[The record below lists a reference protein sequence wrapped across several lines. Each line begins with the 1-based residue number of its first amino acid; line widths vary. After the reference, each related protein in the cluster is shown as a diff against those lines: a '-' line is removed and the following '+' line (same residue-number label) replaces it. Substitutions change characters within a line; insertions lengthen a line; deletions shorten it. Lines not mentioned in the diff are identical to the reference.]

1 VPLARLTPQELQ
13 VIRLAREGASNR
25 EIGAQLF
32 LSPRTVAYHL
42 QKIFRKLSIRS
53 RVELAHVPLDDPSD
67 GPHALG

>member
-1 VPLARLTPQELQ
+1 M
-13 VIRLAREGASNR
+13 IRLAREGASNR

-53 RVELAHVPLDDPSD
+53 RVELAPFPLTD
-67 GPHALG
+67 GRPEAE